1 MHPSQLIINQRYK
14 MATQVKNYTLC
25 SRLKQCPKVNI
36 IAIVVCIPIYVLGIL
51 FFHDQY
57 KLTPVEPWLRLDSS
71 TVCKLNSSGSE
82 LTATWDMTVVAV
94 NPNRV
99 LAISLDSLQVTISY
113 KTDTGDKGRDVL
125 LTTKPVPPPPSPLNT
140 ETSTAHSFKIETV
153 SAYVGDYVAYQISEG
168 RAHGSVKFVFGMLG
182 YYRYV
187 NTSRWYLT
195 RRRLEFGVFCCW
207 VEFGF
212 SPGNWTGTLTTM
224 DQSRACLDDPIS
236 VHFK

>member
-1 MHPSQLIINQRYK
+1 
-14 MATQVKNYTLC
+14 MATRVC
-25 SRLKQCPKVNI
+25 SRLKQCRKVDI
-36 IAIVVCIPIYVLGIL
+36 IAIIVCIPIYVLGIL
-51 FFHDQY
+51 YFHDQY
-57 KLTPVEPWLRLDSS
+57 KLTPVEPYLRLDSS
-71 TVCKLNSSGSE
+71 TVCKLKSSGSE

-99 LAISLDSLQVTISY
+99 LAISFDSLQVTISY

-153 SAYVGDYVAYQISEG
+153 SAYVGDYVANQISEG
-168 RAHGSVKFVFGMLG
+168 RARGSVKFVFGMLG

-195 RRRLEFGVFCCW
+195 RRSLEFGVFCSW

-224 DQSRACLDDPIS
+224 DQSRACVDDPIS

>member
-1 MHPSQLIINQRYK
+1 
-14 MATQVKNYTLC
+14 MATRVC
-25 SRLKQCPKVNI
+25 SRLKQCRKVDI
-36 IAIVVCIPIYVLGIL
+36 IAIIVCIPIYVLGIL
-51 FFHDQY
+51 YFHDQY
-57 KLTPVEPWLRLDSS
+57 KLTPVEPYLRLDSS
-71 TVCKLNSSGSE
+71 TVCKLKSSGSE

-99 LAISLDSLQVTISY
+99 LAISFDSLQVTISY

-125 LTTKPVPPPPSPLNT
+125 LTTKPLPPPPSPLNT

-153 SAYVGDYVAYQISEG
+153 SAYVGDYVANQISEG
-168 RAHGSVKFVFGMLG
+168 RARGSVKFVFGMLG

-187 NTSRWYLT
+187 NTTRWYLT
-195 RRRLEFGVFCCW
+195 RRSLEFGVFCSW

-224 DQSRACLDDPIS
+224 DQSGACVDDPIS

>member
-1 MHPSQLIINQRYK
+1 
-14 MATQVKNYTLC
+14 MATRVC
-25 SRLKQCPKVNI
+25 SRLKQCRKVDI
-36 IAIVVCIPIYVLGIL
+36 IAIIVCIPIYVLGIL
-51 FFHDQY
+51 YFHDQY
-57 KLTPVEPWLRLDSS
+57 KLTPVEPYLRLDSS
-71 TVCKLNSSGSE
+71 TVCKLKSSGSE

-99 LAISLDSLQVTISY
+99 LAISFDSLQVTISY

-153 SAYVGDYVAYQISEG
+153 SAYVGDYVANQISEG
-168 RAHGSVKFVFGMLG
+168 RARGSVKFVFGMLG

-187 NTSRWYLT
+187 NTTRWYLT
-195 RRRLEFGVFCCW
+195 RRSLEFGVFCSW

-224 DQSRACLDDPIS
+224 DQSGACVDDPIS

>member
-1 MHPSQLIINQRYK
+1 
-14 MATQVKNYTLC
+14 
-25 SRLKQCPKVNI
+25 
-36 IAIVVCIPIYVLGIL
+36 
-51 FFHDQY
+51 
-57 KLTPVEPWLRLDSS
+57 
-71 TVCKLNSSGSE
+71 
-82 LTATWDMTVVAV
+82 MTVVAV

-99 LAISLDSLQVTISY
+99 LAISFDSLQVTISY

-153 SAYVGDYVAYQISEG
+153 TAYVVDYVANQISEG
-168 RAHGSVKFVFGMLG
+168 RARGSVKFVFGMLG

-195 RRRLEFGVFCCW
+195 RRRLEFGVFCYW

-224 DQSRACLDDPIS
+224 DESRADDPIS

>member
-1 MHPSQLIINQRYK
+1 
-14 MATQVKNYTLC
+14 MATRVC
-25 SRLKQCPKVNI
+25 SRLKQCRKVDI
-36 IAIVVCIPIYVLGIL
+36 IAIIVCIPIYVLGIL
-51 FFHDQY
+51 YFHDQY
-57 KLTPVEPWLRLDSS
+57 KLTPVEPYLRLDPS
-71 TVCKLNSSGSE
+71 TVCKLKSSGSE

-99 LAISLDSLQVTISY
+99 LAISFDSLQVTISY

-153 SAYVGDYVAYQISEG
+153 SAYVGDYVANQISEG
-168 RAHGSVKFVFGMLG
+168 RARGSVKFVFGMLG

-195 RRRLEFGVFCCW
+195 RRSLEFGVFCSW

-224 DQSRACLDDPIS
+224 DQSRACVDDPIS

>member
-1 MHPSQLIINQRYK
+1 
-14 MATQVKNYTLC
+14 MATRVC
-25 SRLKQCPKVNI
+25 SRLKQCRKVDI
-36 IAIVVCIPIYVLGIL
+36 IAIIVCIPIWVLGIL

-57 KLTPVEPWLRLDSS
+57 KLTPVEPYLRLDSS
-71 TVCKLNSSGSE
+71 TVCKLKSSGSE

-99 LAISLDSLQVTISY
+99 LAISFDSLQVTISY

-140 ETSTAHSFKIETV
+140 ETSTAHSFKMETV
-153 SAYVGDYVAYQISEG
+153 SAYVGDNVANQISEG
-168 RAHGSVKFVFGMLG
+168 RARGSVKFVFGMLG

-187 NTSRWYLT
+187 NTTRWYLT
-195 RRRLEFGVFCCW
+195 RRSLEFGVFCSW

-224 DQSRACLDDPIS
+224 DQSGACVDDPIS